1 MLKYTTSRSR
11 RKNTVTGGQCCINNS
26 PIIATVPPAVTAN
39 HAPSGGGAVGCKHSL
54 SNIIRTRLGGCL
66 IVPGILLFID
76 GRQPI
81 CFRKA
86 SLSQPSNPRRS
97 EISEVW
103 GCAKARRRFADGLC
117 ALQKAAT
124 QHWGV
129 PTPQKRVRIMLLR
142 LSEEINLYHRRK
154 GRVIPMGHAAA
165 ISP

>member
-1 MLKYTTSRSR
+1 M
-11 RKNTVTGGQCCINNS
+11 NI
-26 PIIATVPPAVTAN
+26 
-39 HAPSGGGAVGCKHSL
+39 SL

-103 GCAKARRRFADGLC
+103 GCPKARRRFADGLC

-142 LSEEINLYHRRK
+142 LTIAKEWPIRNRRTGHNGSIVSHFQYFLCFFLYCVGVMPVAPRK
-154 GRVIPMGHAAA
+154 KAVKLALVL
-165 ISP
+165 